1 MMSPIAEFEKLLD
14 EVPKLIN
21 IIADHEFIHKASAS
35 KWSKQEIL
43 GHLCDSAVNNHS
55 RFVRI
60 LLTDEPIRID
70 GYKQDEWIRI
80 HDYQNNYSK
89 SDLLALWVQLN
100 KQILNVLRNASEPDF
115 NKPCIL
121 SDKRRVT
128 LRWLF
133 DDYLSH
139 MRHHIKQLEEQ
150 R

>member
-1 MMSPIAEFEKLLD
+1 MMSSIVEFEKLLY
-14 EVPKLIN
+14 EIPKVIN
-21 IIADHEFIHKASAS
+21 RIEDHEFMNKVSAN

-60 LLTDEPIRID
+60 ILTDEPIRID
-70 GYKQDEWIRI
+70 GYKQDEWISI

-89 SDLLALWVQLN
+89 SDLLALWIQLN
-100 KQILNVLRNASEPDF
+100 KQILNVLRNASELDF

-139 MRHHIKQLEEQ
+139 MLHHIKQIES
-150 R
+150 